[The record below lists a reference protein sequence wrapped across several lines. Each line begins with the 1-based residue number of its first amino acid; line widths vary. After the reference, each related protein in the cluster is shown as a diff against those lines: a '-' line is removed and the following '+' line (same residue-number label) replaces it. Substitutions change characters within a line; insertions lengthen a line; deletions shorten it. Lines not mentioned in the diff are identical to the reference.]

1 MQNGTGSSVN
11 SIEGS
16 GDSVDPETGVTDAT
30 ASDSPQMALPHPLR
44 SAYSLLVATLLT
56 EGLYLLFSGVP
67 SLRFAGAV
75 GGAVAGGSTCQFTP
89 DGAIPSEQVM
99 ESPVFWIVSLLALSD
114 VVNTILAVGAEPYG
128 PMEVE
133 GEKAVP
139 DVPWLRR
146 FILAAFSVAGCS
158 SLDGAAFLVTPDS
171 PLSARLA
178 VTAVGALLAVA
189 TAGLYVMTY
198 PMAKA
203 LERYHNLGGF
213 FGLWKDTS
221 WQAKLRI
228 IAGTIFRA
236 ASVGFSLQQVANSIT
251 RVLGDSV
258 APDEVT
264 TSLTVLGAIA
274 GVGLNLPTA
283 LSDATAD
290 KEVRDTAARAGKSG
304 PSTLELLL
312 GNALIPPGEAGHRDC
327 ADYMAQGLF
336 FSSWALRVLATAA
349 FLYAVSAL
357 GSSNPEL
364 CTDASVDV
372 PSDFAA
378 LIGASAVAII
388 VGVLAALNRQS
399 ALKEDVAEGLKTIFG
414 CLPRCSRESEKWA
427 VTRLDGTVPTKKDMV
442 KAETDLRA
450 RVYEA
455 ACGLGCSR
463 PPQSGLASQGD
474 GRGYGAAGAAISASS
489 SGARVSGGGTAVAPA
504 STAVKPGSEEIDT
517 TPGTEPTQSWCTAIW
532 NATFGCCSR
541 RGTAAGYASM
551 G

>member
-1 MQNGTGSSVN
+1 MPIKGTGSSVN
-11 SIEGS
+11 AIE
-16 GDSVDPETGVTDAT
+16 DS
-30 ASDSPQMALPHPLR
+30 SDSPQMALPHPLR

-56 EGLYLLFSGVP
+56 EGLYLLFSAVP

-75 GGAVAGGSTCQFTP
+75 GATVAGGSTCQFTP

-128 PMEVE
+128 PMEV
-133 GEKAVP
+133 GGSEKAVP

-146 FILAAFSVAGCS
+146 FILAAFFIGGTASF
-158 SLDGAAFLVTPDS
+158 DGAAFLVTPDS

-198 PMAKA
+198 PIATA
-203 LERYHNLGGF
+203 LERYHKLGGF
-213 FGLWKDTS
+213 LDLWKDTS
-221 WQAKLRI
+221 WQAKFRI
-228 IAGTIFRA
+228 IAGTVFRA
-236 ASVGFSLQQVANSIT
+236 ATLGFGLQQVANSIT

-264 TSLTVLGAIA
+264 TSLTVLGAIG
-274 GVGLNLPTA
+274 GVGLNLPTV
-283 LSDATAD
+283 LSDAAVD
-290 KEVRDTAARAGKSG
+290 KGVRDAVARAGESG
-304 PSTLELLL
+304 PGTIELLL
-312 GNALIPPGEAGHRDC
+312 GNALTPPGEAGHRDC

-357 GSSNPEL
+357 GPNNPEL

-372 PSDFAA
+372 QPDLAA

-388 VGVLAALNRQS
+388 VGILAALNRQG
-399 ALKEDVAEGLKTIFG
+399 ALKDDVATGLKTGFG
-414 CLPRCSRESEKWA
+414 CLSRCSRESKELA
-427 VTRLDGTVPTKKDMV
+427 VTRLDGTVLTQEDMV
-442 KAETDLRA
+442 KAETDLHA

-474 GRGYGAAGAAISASS
+474 GLDGYGAVASAGAATPASS
-489 SGARVSGGGTAVAPA
+489 PAARVSGGGTAVG
-504 STAVKPGSEEIDT
+504 GSVAAEKIDI
-517 TPGTEPTQSWCTAIW
+517 TPGTEPTQSWCTVMR
-532 NATFGCCSR
+532 NTMFGWCCSR
-541 RGTAAGYASM
+541 RGTAAGYAPVD
-551 G
+551 